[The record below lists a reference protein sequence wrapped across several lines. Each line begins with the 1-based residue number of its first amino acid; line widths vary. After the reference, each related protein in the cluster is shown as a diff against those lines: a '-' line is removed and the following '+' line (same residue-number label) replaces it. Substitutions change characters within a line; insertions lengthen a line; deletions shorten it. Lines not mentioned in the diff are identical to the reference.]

1 MAAVSA
7 AALKPLRWPALWVG
21 LWVLATAGVVV
32 TCLLPGEDLPRLAAG
47 MDKLEHA
54 GAFAVLAAWAVQLFA
69 TRRAL
74 LRAAAWLV
82 ILGVLIEFLQGRF
95 TADRTPDAIDALAD
109 ALGVLLG
116 LLLALTPARDL
127 LLRWFAR
134 PDRSGDDRA

>member
-1 MAAVSA
+1 MATVSIGA
-7 AALKPLRWPALWVG
+7 IKPVRWPALWLG
-21 LWVLATAGVVV
+21 GWVLAMVLVVT
-32 TCLLPGEDLPRLAAG
+32 TCLLPGEDLPKVAEG

-82 ILGVLIEFLQGRF
+82 ILGVLIELLQGWF

-109 ALGVLLG
+109 ASGVLLG
-116 LLLALTPARDL
+116 LLVALTPARDL
-127 LLRWFAR
+127 LLRWFPR
-134 PDRSGDDRA
+134 RSH

>member
-1 MAAVSA
+1 MSIGAI
-7 AALKPLRWPALWVG
+7 KPVRWPALWFG
-21 LWVLATAGVVV
+21 GWVLAMVLVVT
-32 TCLLPGEDLPRLAAG
+32 TCLLPGEDLPKVAEG

-82 ILGVLIEFLQGRF
+82 ILGVLIELLQGWF

-109 ALGVLLG
+109 ASGVLLG
-116 LLLALTPARDL
+116 LLVALTPARDL
-127 LLRWFAR
+127 LLRWFPR
-134 PDRSGDDRA
+134 RSH

>member
-1 MAAVSA
+1 MATVSIGA
-7 AALKPLRWPALWVG
+7 IKPVRWPALWFG
-21 LWVLATAGVVV
+21 GWVLAMVLVVT
-32 TCLLPGEDLPRLAAG
+32 TCLLPGEDLPKVAEG

-82 ILGVLIEFLQGRF
+82 ILGVLIELLQGWF

-109 ALGVLLG
+109 ASGVLLG
-116 LLLALTPARDL
+116 LLVALTPARDL
-127 LLRWFAR
+127 LLRWFPR
-134 PDRSGDDRA
+134 RSH